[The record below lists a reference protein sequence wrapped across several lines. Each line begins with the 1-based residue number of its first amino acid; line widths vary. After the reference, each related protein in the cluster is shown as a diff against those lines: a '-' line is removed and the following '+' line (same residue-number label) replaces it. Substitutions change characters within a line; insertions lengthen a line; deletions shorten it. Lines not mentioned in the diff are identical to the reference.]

1 MRRQA
6 WQRKLSR
13 PVGHIKPKRGELIT
27 LADARS
33 YILGLKGGR
42 GGREYWQGTIKLLLE
57 AADGGDIEQA
67 TRIGAID
74 GRRTANEGVSMI
86 GPERSR
92 ELCNKLLSRL
102 SQ

>member
-67 TRIGAID
+67 TRQLELALLMDGA
-74 GRRTANEGVSMI
+74 
-86 GPERSR
+86 
-92 ELCNKLLSRL
+92 LLMRA